1 MKLQFKKVC
10 KSSEIQNGQIKNM
23 LVKDKNVLLA
33 NIDNTIFAT
42 SGQCTHEKVD
52 LENAKSTN
60 VIHKKCCI
68 IFSVMFLY
76 TEKNYKPVWNFAYY
90 LSRNSDLSLGASL
103 NNGNHLFLIPWAH
116 HRSNKKCCVFFL
128 FNKFRFKC
136 LIPPKHYPS
145 HTLS

>member
-52 LENAKSTN
+52 LEN
-60 VIHKKCCI
+60 
-68 IFSVMFLY
+68 
-76 TEKNYKPVWNFAYY
+76 
-90 LSRNSDLSLGASL
+90 G
-103 NNGNHLFLIPWAH
+103 FLIGEDITCPLH
-116 HRSNKKCCVFFL
+116 LSK
-128 FNKFRFKC
+128 FNLETGKA
-136 LIPPKHYPS
+136 LNPPATEELTIYNVKIQNEEIYIEID
-145 HTLS
+145 